1 MKRFEVKKK
10 GIAFKLILS
19 IMTSVSLILILIFG
33 YNYLFSRRIILKNVE
48 DSAKNLALATTNQID
63 KVMLGMQEATENLAR
78 FLEQTSLD
86 SKEQILN
93 IIRSLVE
100 NNPEIYG
107 STIAF
112 EPFAFDKESL
122 YFAPYYYKSEGEIKF
137 TYLGSEDYNYFYWT
151 WYQIPKEL
159 RRPVWSEP
167 YYDEGG
173 GNIIMSTFSVP
184 FYKIVSGEKQFLGIL
199 TADISL
205 TWLQK
210 LVSAIQIYE
219 SGYAF
224 LISKNGILVTHPFEE
239 LIMNETIF
247 SVAEARGDAQLREIG
262 RDMINGHFDFV
273 LFESIVTNRDCWM
286 AYRPIP
292 STGWSLGVIFP
303 QDELLTDI
311 VNLNKTV
318 VFLGGIGFFLLIAVI
333 ALIAGS
339 ITRPLRILARATKDI
354 SNGNLDIESPRIKSK
369 DEVGKLAESF
379 DYMKSS
385 LKQYIKELTETTAA
399 KERIESELS
408 IAREIQMSILPKIF
422 PPFPKR
428 SEFDIY
434 ATIEPAKEVG
444 GDLYDFFFVDD
455 DHICFLIGDVSG
467 KGVPASLFMAVT
479 KTLFKASTEK
489 GLLPGEIV
497 SKVNNE
503 LSKDNDTCMFVTLF
517 CGILDTRNGEV
528 LYSNAGHNPPLII
541 KKGERPNY
549 LKKSGGM
556 AIGVMEGMDYPTAK
570 LHLQPGEYLYMYT
583 DGVTEATNTKEELF
597 SEERLR
603 NDLSKIQDKPIQDVV
618 SDIMLKIDSFS
629 MGMPQADDI
638 TMMVLKYIGTDPKKG
653 ESDD

>member
-63 KVMLGMQEATENLAR
+63 KVMLGMQEATENLAL
-78 FLEQTSLD
+78 FLEQTSFD

>member
-1 MKRFEVKKK
+1 MKTK
-10 GIAFKLILS
+10 GLAFKLIFS
-19 IMTSVSLILILIFG
+19 IMTSISLIFILIFG

-63 KVMLGMQEATENLAR
+63 KVMLSMQEAIENLAR
-78 FLEQTSLD
+78 FFEQTSFD

-122 YFAPYYYKSEGEIKF
+122 YFAPYYYKSEGEMKF

-159 RRPVWSEP
+159 KRPVWSEP

-184 FYKIVSGEKQFLGIL
+184 FYKTVAGERQFLGIL

-224 LISKNGILVTHPFEE
+224 LISRHGIMVTHPFEE

-247 SVAEARGDAQLREIG
+247 SVAEAREDAQLREIG
-262 RDMINGHFDFV
+262 RDMIKGHSDFV
-273 LFESIVTNRDCWM
+273 LFESIVTNRECWM
-286 AYRPIP
+286 AYRQIP
-292 STGWSLGVIFP
+292 SSGWSLGVIFP

-318 VFLGGIGFFLLIAVI
+318 IFLGGIGFFLLIAVI
-333 ALIAGS
+333 AMIAAS
-339 ITRPLRILARATKDI
+339 ITRPLRILAGATKDI
-354 SNGNLDIESPRIKSK
+354 SKGNLDIEFPRIKSK

-385 LKQYIKELTETTAA
+385 LKHYIKDLTETTAA

-434 ATIEPAKEVG
+434 AIIEPAKEVG
-444 GDLYDFFFVDD
+444 GDLYDFFFIDD

-479 KTLFKASTEK
+479 KTLFKASSEK
-489 GLLPGEIV
+489 NLQPSEIV

-541 KKGERPNY
+541 KKGEKADY
-549 LKKSGGM
+549 LEKKGGM
-556 AIGVMEGMDYPTAK
+556 AIGVMEGTDYSTEK
-570 LHLQPGEYLYMYT
+570 LDLMPGEYLFMYT

-603 NDLSKIQDKPIQDVV
+603 EDLSKIQEKPIQDIV
-618 SDIMLKIDSFS
+618 SDIMSKINSFS
-629 MGMPQADDI
+629 VGMPQADDI
-638 TMMVLKYIGTDPKKG
+638 TMMVMKYKGADPRKG
-653 ESDD
+653 EIND

>member
-444 GDLYDFFFVDD
+444 GDLYDFFFIDD

-603 NDLSKIQDKPIQDVV
+603 EDLSKIQDKPIKDVV

>member
-1 MKRFEVKKK
+1 MKKR
-10 GIAFKLILS
+10 GLAFRLILS
-19 IMTSVSLILILIFG
+19 IMPSISLILILIFG

-63 KVMLGMQEATENLAR
+63 KVMLSMQEATENLAR
-78 FLEQTSLD
+78 FFEQTSLD
-86 SKEQILN
+86 SREQILN

-112 EPFAFDKESL
+112 EPFAFDKDSL
-122 YFAPYYYKSEGEIKF
+122 YFAPYYYKSEGEIQF
-137 TYLGSEDYNYFYWT
+137 MYLGSEDYNYFYWT

-159 RRPVWSEP
+159 KRPVWSEP

-184 FYKIVSGEKQFLGIL
+184 FYKTVAGERQFLGIL

-224 LISKNGILVTHPFEE
+224 LISRHGIMVTHPFEE

-247 SVAEARGDAQLREIG
+247 SVAEAREDAQLREIG
-262 RDMINGHFDFV
+262 RDMIKGNSDFV
-273 LFESIVTNRDCWM
+273 LFESIVTNRECWM
-286 AYRPIP
+286 AYRQIP
-292 STGWSLGVIFP
+292 SSGWSLGVIFP

-318 VFLGGIGFFLLIAVI
+318 IFLGGIGFFLLIAVI
-333 ALIAGS
+333 AMIAAS
-339 ITRPLRILARATKDI
+339 ITRPLRILAGATKDI
-354 SNGNLDIESPRIKSK
+354 SKGNLDIESPRIKSK

-385 LKQYIKELTETTAA
+385 LKHYIKDLTETTAA

-434 ATIEPAKEVG
+434 AIIEPAKEVG

-479 KTLFKASTEK
+479 KTLFKASSEK
-489 GLLPGEIV
+489 NLQPSEIV

-541 KKGERPNY
+541 KKGEKADY
-549 LKKSGGM
+549 LEKKGGM
-556 AIGVMEGMDYPTAK
+556 AIGVMEGTDYSTEK
-570 LHLQPGEYLYMYT
+570 LDLKPGEYLFMYT

-603 NDLSKIQDKPIQDVV
+603 EDLSKIQEKPIQDII
-618 SDIMLKIDSFS
+618 SDIMSKINSFS
-629 MGMPQADDI
+629 VGMPQADDI
-638 TMMVLKYIGTDPKKG
+638 TMMVMKYKGADPRKG
-653 ESDD
+653 EIND